1 MTVKA
6 KATVKATEKP
16 KDKEQTAEELI
27 NGLIDKSEKLLINC
41 AHLAKNRLTKF
52 AKTLHWPLKN
62 IIWIW
67 LFQPLKKLV
76 VG

>member
-27 NGLIDKSEKLLINC
+27 NGLIDKSEKALD
-41 AHLAKNRLTKF
+41 HLAKNRLTKF

>member
-27 NGLIDKSEKLLINC
+27 NGLIDKSEKALDQL
-41 AHLAKNRLTKF
+41 RTF
-52 AKTLHWPLKN
+52 S
-62 IIWIW
+62 
-67 LFQPLKKLV
+67 
-76 VG
+76 

>member
-27 NGLIDKSEKLLINC
+27 NGLIDKSEKALDQLRTFSQEQVDKICQN
-41 AHLAKNRLTKF
+41 LA
-52 AKTLHWPLKN
+52 
-62 IIWIW
+62 
-67 LFQPLKKLV
+67 
-76 VG
+76 

>member
-27 NGLIDKSEKLLINC
+27 NGLIDKSEKALDQL
-41 AHLAKNRLTKF
+41 R
-52 AKTLHWPLKN
+52 TLHWPLKN